1 MADAPSPQAAGE
13 GTRPP
18 QSSKRRLRDRPL
30 YQLTLVRYLEF
41 LREPEALF
49 WTFGFPVLL
58 TAGLGLAFRS
68 KAPEVAQLGVLEG
81 PRAEVVAAPLAADQR
96 VEVAMLDDSA
106 AAHRLR
112 TGKIAVLVVPG
123 PGEAVT
129 YRFDD
134 TRPEA
139 RAARTLADDIL
150 QRAAGRADPVPIAEE
165 TVRERGSRYI
175 DFLLPGLLAMNLMGT
190 GIWGIGF
197 AIVDQRRKKL
207 LKRMVATPMSRA
219 DYLLSFVLSRFGWLV
234 IEVAVLVGFGVF
246 VFGVP
251 LRGSLGTLALTT
263 VLAALMFGGVGL
275 LIASRARTIEAAS
288 GLMNLVMLPMW
299 VASGVFFNASN
310 FPDAVQPFV
319 QALPLTA
326 AVDAVRATMLEG
338 ASLAQ
343 LAPEL
348 GIMAAWMVGTF
359 AVALRIFRWL

>member
-1 MADAPSPQAAGE
+1 MADR
-13 GTRPP
+13 RPF
-18 QSSKRRLRDRPL
+18 RERPL

-49 WTFGFPVLL
+49 WTFVFPILL

-68 KAPEVAQLGVLEG
+68 KPPEVAKLGVLEG
-81 PRAEVVAAPLAADQR
+81 PRAEAVAAPLMADSRVQVQR
-96 VEVAMLDDSA
+96 LDDSTA
-106 AAHRLR
+106 AQGLR

-123 PGEAVT
+123 DTGTVT

-139 RAARTLADDIL
+139 RIARTLADDIL
-150 QRAAGRADPVPIAEE
+150 QRAAGRADPVAVSEE

-207 LKRMVATPMSRA
+207 LKRLVATPMSRA
-219 DYLLSFVLSRFGWLV
+219 HYLSSFVLSRFGWLV
-234 IEVAVLVGFGVF
+234 LEVTILVGFGVF

-251 LRGSLGTLALTT
+251 LRGSLVTLALSA

-275 LIASRARTIEAAS
+275 LIASRAKTIEGAS

-326 AVDAVRATMLEG
+326 AVDALRATMLEG
-338 ASLAQ
+338 ATLAQ

-348 GIMAAWMVGTF
+348 GIMAAWMLGTF